1 MLTARQNHFR
11 QTRRSVSAK
20 GKTRVVLFCFLAC
33 FGLNLQATSVF
44 EFCASDWAGPNNE
57 WNSRTGGQTLFYD
70 TFGGS
75 APQKGFSTIAGV
87 TVATA
92 VFDGNDFF
100 TSTFGSGRPW
110 AGLKEFSLSLVFK
123 SNAPGPQTQTDI
135 NAFWNQ
141 RGILGFERGGAGQ
154 GEFAIGLY
162 NDGSALGAVAAS
174 TGLGSG
180 DNGVSAGNL
189 NDNNWH
195 TLTMAVANLANG
207 SFSQTVYVDGT
218 QIGSA
223 LETAYGAVGALA
235 DASFSLGTIRGSAS
249 GQKFVGEV
257 ARLRLDAA
265 PLTAA
270 NITTLH
276 SSYLGA
282 VGIPEPSS
290 SLLMGLGALTLVAI
304 RSRQRRHR
312 KKLTGGS

>member
-1 MLTARQNHFR
+1 M
-11 QTRRSVSAK
+11 TRA
-20 GKTRVVLFCFLAC
+20 KTRIALFGFIAV
-33 FGLNLQATSVF
+33 FSFNLQATSVF
-44 EFCASDWAGPNNE
+44 EFCASDWAGPYNS
-57 WNSRTGGQTLFYD
+57 WTSRTGNQELFYD
-70 TFGGS
+70 TWQGS

-141 RGILGFERGGAGQ
+141 RGVLGFELGGAGQ

-180 DNGVSAGNL
+180 DNGTSAGNL

-195 TLTMAVANLANG
+195 TLTMAVANLDDG
-207 SFSQTVYVDGT
+207 SFSQAVYVDGT
-218 QIGSA
+218 QFGSS
-223 LETAYGAVGALA
+223 LVREYGTVGALA
-235 DASFSLGTIRGSAS
+235 DASFSLGAIRGSAS
-249 GQKFVGEV
+249 GEKFVGEV
-257 ARLRLDAA
+257 ARVRFDNA
-265 PLTAA
+265 PLAASEITA
-270 NITTLH
+270 LH

-290 SLLMGLGALTLVAI
+290 SLLIGLAALSLVAI
-304 RSRQRRHR
+304 RSRQRRAER
-312 KKLTGGS
+312 K

>member
-1 MLTARQNHFR
+1 MSQFKLASFEMVRTGLLAGAKTPIALFGFTA
-11 QTRRSVSAK
+11 V
-20 GKTRVVLFCFLAC
+20 FCF
-33 FGLNLQATSVF
+33 NLQATSVF

-70 TFGGS
+70 TYGGS
-75 APQKGFSTIAGV
+75 APQKGSSTIAGV

-92 VFDGNDFF
+92 VFDGNDFL

-110 AGLKEFSLSLVFK
+110 AGLSQFSLSLVFK
-123 SNAPGPQTQTDI
+123 SNVSALTSETNVD
-135 NAFWNQ
+135 AFWNQ
-141 RGILGFERGGAGQ
+141 RGILGFEIGGAGQ

-218 QIGSA
+218 QVGSS
-223 LETAYGAVGALA
+223 LVREYGSVGALA
-235 DASFSLGTIRGSAS
+235 DASFSLGAIRGSAS
-249 GQKFVGEV
+249 SEKFVGEV
-257 ARLRLDAA
+257 ARLRFDSA
-265 PLTAA
+265 PLTASD
-270 NITTLH
+270 ITTLH
-276 SSYLGA
+276 SNYLGA

-290 SLLMGLGALTLVAI
+290 SLLMGLAALSLGAI
-304 RSRQRRHR
+304 RSRQRRAE
-312 KKLTGGS
+312 KK